1 LKNLAAIEFYRKH
14 YQLAAYQWQKA
25 LEEVEKMEEEDIV
38 LKACI
43 LFNLGLVHKSL
54 GQVNDAIHYYGQA
67 AELYEGSDNQYDI
80 AKVYLGLGLSYRK
93 IGDLDRAA
101 TYAEK
106 AAAIFESLDDI
117 LLAVR
122 TQASR
127 AALFAQTGREQEAL
141 PVLEAAVARLHDLGN
156 REEEGIAVVELA
168 KLKLQMGEL
177 DEAEELCQRARNML
191 PELHLYQGWIN
202 RVFGK
207 IALLRNQ
214 RDQAVRRFHK
224 AADCFKHMEEIGEW
238 DVTMYEIARLY
249 LEENDLIRAY
259 SILDDIRRYS
269 RQILDE
275 RGIVL

>member
-1 LKNLAAIEFYRKH
+1 
-14 YQLAAYQWQKA
+14 
-25 LEEVEKMEEEDIV
+25 M
-38 LKACI
+38 
-43 LFNLGLVHKSL
+43 
-54 GQVNDAIHYYGQA
+54 
-67 AELYEGSDNQYDI
+67 
-80 AKVYLGLGLSYRK
+80 
-93 IGDLDRAA
+93 
-101 TYAEK
+101 
-106 AAAIFESLDDI
+106 
-117 LLAVR
+117 
-122 TQASR
+122 
-127 AALFAQTGREQEAL
+127 
-141 PVLEAAVARLHDLGN
+141 LEAAVAKLHDLGN

-168 KLKLQMGEL
+168 KLKLQMGEP

-202 RVFGK
+202 RVLGK

-224 AADCFKHMEEIGEW
+224 AADCFKHMDEISEW

-269 RQILDE
+269 RQILEE